1 MTSLNLKSKLAG
13 IGGGWVR
20 KVSPALITQL
30 MYSRLVDRS
39 DTNGM
44 GLVTMS
50 ERDLKRIQVLTEVLA
65 GRRTVVSAAAVLA
78 LGVRQTFRLLARYQD
93 DCCT

>member
-1 MTSLNLKSKLAG
+1 MVPP
-13 IGGGWVR
+13 I
-20 KVSPALITQL
+20 
-30 MYSRLVDRS
+30 RS

-65 GRRTVVSAAAVLA
+65 GRRTVVLAAAVLV
-78 LGVRQTFRLLARYQD
+78 LVVRQPFRLLARYKDGGGGALTHQARGRASNRQWNSGVR
-93 DCCT
+93 

>member
-1 MTSLNLKSKLAG
+1 MFGTKHPCLISRSEDHQSYLLLTPSNTRRKESPNVRQNL
-13 IGGGWVR
+13 R
-20 KVSPALITQL
+20 KVIVPPI
-30 MYSRLVDRS
+30 RS

-65 GRRTVVSAAAVLA
+65 GRRTVVSAAA
-78 LGVRQTFRLLARYQD
+78 GVDARHFRP
-93 DCCT
+93 